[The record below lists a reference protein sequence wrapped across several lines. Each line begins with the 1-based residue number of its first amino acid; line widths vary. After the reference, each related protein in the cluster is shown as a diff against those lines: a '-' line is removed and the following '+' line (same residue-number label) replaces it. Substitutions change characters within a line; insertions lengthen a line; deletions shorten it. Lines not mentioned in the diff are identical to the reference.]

1 MANTKVNYERICV
14 SLDRKMVEEIR
25 QSYPHREFSGLI
37 NQLLDYA
44 HAAGF
49 LRRLSDIQPQ
59 EGSVNGDVPIVKAN
73 AAQLEFARHAFYYM
87 CRITAETAEDDM
99 REYLIAC
106 REQIDTEE
114 MSVTDFDAL
123 VNLAVESGWNK
134 TSQDEAPVP
143 KMGAPRKK
151 PSRKKAAVVAPD
163 ATEEVE
169 SFGEPESEVEEF
181 GA

>member
-14 SLDRKMVEEIR
+14 SLDRKLVAEIR

-49 LRRLSDIQPQ
+49 LRRLSDIAPQ
-59 EGSVNGDVPIVKAN
+59 QGSQFGDVPVVNAN
-73 AAQLEFARHAFYYM
+73 AAQLEFARHAFHYM
-87 CRITAETAEDDM
+87 CRITAETAEEDM
-99 REYLIAC
+99 RQYLIAV

-114 MSVTDFDAL
+114 MTVTDFDAL

-134 TSQDEAPVP
+134 TSQDEAPIP
-143 KMGAPRKK
+143 KMGSPRKK
-151 PSRKKAAVVAPD
+151 PTRKPTKEVVAPE
-163 ATEEVE
+163 ATIEEVE
-169 SFGEPESEVEEF
+169 AFGEEVEVF